1 MARALR
7 DERLTPADE
16 LRSLLTQSEKL
27 LANLRGASSN
37 ARDLLRNMDRIAA
50 LIPKLEAVGAD
61 LRGEQGRW
69 ETLQGAVRSNASRIV
84 GQLRALGGLESV
96 RRETHPDGQEAW
108 WWYLDRELAARTRR
122 RLLRFGIIG
131 LSVAAVL
138 LVAGLLFKTFFPVD
152 PRVQE
157 ATSRLLEGQNKIQFD
172 GDYSGALP
180 LFEEAAALTPE
191 DSEVWL
197 WLGATQQK
205 LGDEQAASESF
216 RRASDLSG
224 DQVEFRVTQATV
236 YLAMGML
243 DEALADANA
252 VLTIDPENPQ
262 AYVILAG
269 VSDARGDYS
278 AAVDALQHA
287 ADFADKRNQPQ
298 ISATVRYQM
307 GLLLQ
312 RIPVVPELPPTSAPP

>member
-27 LANLRGASSN
+27 LANLRGASFN

-50 LIPKLEAVGAD
+50 LIPELEAAGAD

-69 ETLQGAVRSNASRIV
+69 EALQGAVRSNASRIV
-84 GQLRALGGLESV
+84 RQMRALGGLESV
-96 RRETHPDGQEAW
+96 RRETHADGQAAW
-108 WWYLDRELAARTRR
+108 WWHLDREVAARTRR

-131 LSVAAVL
+131 LSIAAVL
-138 LVAGLLFKTFFPVD
+138 VVAGLLVKTFFPVD

-157 ATSRLLEGQNKIQFD
+157 AMSKLLEGQSEVQFD
-172 GDYSGALP
+172 GDYAAALP

-205 LGDEQAASESF
+205 LGDEPAASESF

-224 DQVEFRVTQATV
+224 DQVEFLVTRAPV

-243 DEALADANA
+243 DEALVDADA
-252 VLTIDPENPQ
+252 VLRIDSENPQ

-269 VSDARGDYS
+269 VADARGDYS

-298 ISATVRYQM
+298 ISATARYQL

-312 RIPVVPELPPTSAPP
+312 RIPVVPKFPPTPAPP